1 MARGGDD
8 SALIASARAGSD
20 LAFGRLVD
28 RHGQAARNFA
38 RRLAANP
45 ADGDDIAQEAFLHAW
60 TRLGD
65 LREPE
70 RFRSWLL
77 AIVWR
82 KAREGR
88 RAEARRGRREEAF
101 ASMQPSDTGMAGEAA
116 MAAARALARLTVEQR
131 GAIAL
136 CLAGGW
142 THQEAAE
149 ILDLPLGS
157 VKSHIARGRARL
169 SELLQGQ
176 DR

>member
-1 MARGGDD
+1 
-8 SALIASARAGSD
+8 
-20 LAFGRLVD
+20 
-28 RHGQAARNFA
+28 
-38 RRLAANP
+38 
-45 ADGDDIAQEAFLHAW
+45 
-60 TRLGD
+60 
-65 LREPE
+65 
-70 RFRSWLL
+70 
-77 AIVWR
+77 
-82 KAREGR
+82 
-88 RAEARRGRREEAF
+88 
-101 ASMQPSDTGMAGEAA
+101 MAGEAA